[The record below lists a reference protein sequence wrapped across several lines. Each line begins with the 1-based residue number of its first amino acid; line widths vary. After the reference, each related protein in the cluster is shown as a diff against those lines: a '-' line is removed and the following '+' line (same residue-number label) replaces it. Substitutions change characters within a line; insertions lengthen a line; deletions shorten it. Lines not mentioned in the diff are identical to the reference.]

1 MLESIKSSK
10 PIKKL
15 EIYVREDPKKIHEL
29 EKLMV
34 LLMRKKLPQLMQ
46 MGLKT
51 LGWLKIGH

>member
-10 PIKKL
+10 PIKML

-34 LLMRKKLPQLMQ
+34 LLIRKKLPQLM
-46 MGLKT
+46 
-51 LGWLKIGH
+51 